1 LKNLQP
7 KELTRRNPIAIED
20 NKQEI
25 VDASQLDI
33 LSRQVKKK
41 KIDEKKDQ
49 AATDPLTGNVPITEE
64 NLESDGSSHQMSH
77 NQSQ

>member
-1 LKNLQP
+1 
-7 KELTRRNPIAIED
+7 
-20 NKQEI
+20 

-64 NLESDGSSHQMSH
+64 NLESDGSSHQMSR

>member
-1 LKNLQP
+1 
-7 KELTRRNPIAIED
+7 
-20 NKQEI
+20 

-49 AATDPLTGNVPITEE
+49 KAIDPLTGNAPITEE
-64 NLESDGSSHQMSH
+64 NLESDGSSHQMSR